1 MKPSEMIAYA
11 GIAAGLIIAATM
23 AVAFLT
29 KPAQAADDPPLMLAR
44 DGFFYV
50 NAKTTT
56 VDGKDYVSHQMYVEV
71 RIPAKQTHPYPIVMV
86 HGGTMSGTN
95 YTGTPDGREGWAQY
109 FVRQGFAVYVVDQPG
124 RARSGYLAAAYGP
137 MHNVE
142 RGNALSRFV
151 AQEKYKLWPQA
162 VLHTQWPGS
171 GEPDDPATVQLAA
184 SQMPAIADFASQQF
198 LNRDALLALLDK
210 IGPAILLTHSQAGA
224 FGWPVADARPDLVKA
239 ILAIEPN
246 GPPFYQVE
254 FKGAPDW
261 FKQGTLALPYGIT
274 AVPLTYAPPIKD
286 PSELKMVQQD
296 KADTPDLVRCY
307 AASRAGAATAQSAE
321 DADPGAHV
329 GGVLS
334 RAVRSLHGELSA
346 PGRRQA
352 DVHSARRHRH
362 QGQQPRHDAGEE
374 QQGDRRGAGEMAGR
388 GAEGVIFRP
397 RDSGG
402 GKRIYFWQL
411 GQ

>member
-1 MKPSEMIAYA
+1 MKPSEIIAYA
-11 GIAAGLIIAATM
+11 GIAAGLIVAMT
-23 AVAFLT
+23 AVIGFAMT
-29 KPAQAADDPPLMLAR
+29 SAQAADDPPLMLAR

-109 FVRQGFAVYVVDQPG
+109 FVRQGYAVYVVDQPG

-151 AQEKYKLWPQA
+151 AQEKFKLWPQA

-246 GPPFYQVE
+246 GPPFYQSNS
-254 FKGAPDW
+254 KARPIGSSKARGTALWHHRGAADLCAAD
-261 FKQGTLALPYGIT
+261 QGRVRA
-274 AVPLTYAPPIKD
+274 
-286 PSELKMVQQD
+286 QD
-296 KADTPDLVRCY
+296 GAAGQGRLPDLVRCY
-307 AASRAGAATAQSAE
+307 AQAEPARQLPNLQKMPILVLTAEASYHAPYDHCTVNICARPASSRLTSGSPIGIKGNSHVMMLEKNNKEIAA
-321 DADPGAHV
+321 
-329 GGVLS
+329 
-334 RAVRSLHGELSA
+334 
-346 PGRRQA
+346 
-352 DVHSARRHRH
+352 
-362 QGQQPRHDAGEE
+362 
-374 QQGDRRGAGEMAGR
+374 
-388 GAEGVIFRP
+388 VIAKWL
-397 RDSGG
+397 DEAL
-402 GKRIYFWQL
+402 QE
-411 GQ
+411 